1 MSSTRSLKD
10 KLSFIYRELY
20 ARYGEPGCPLH
31 HETPFQLLVATILS
45 AQCTDRRVNIV
56 TAGLFRRYPD
66 AETMSKAEPTDVEP
80 YIRTAGLYHAKAAN
94 LVGSARGIMAH
105 FGGEVPQTMTE
116 LLSLPG
122 IGRKTANVILG
133 NAFEVPGFPVDTHV
147 QRLSVRLG
155 IAAVKDPVKIEKIVC
170 AHIAPEYWTNF
181 SHLLILHGRE
191 ICNARKPL
199 CGDCPLSARC
209 QYYREEYTA

>member
-20 ARYGEPGCPLH
+20 ALYGEPGCPLH
-31 HETPFQLLVATILS
+31 HETPFQLLVATVLS
-45 AQCTDRRVNIV
+45 AQCTDKRVNIV
-56 TAGLFRRYPD
+56 TAELFRKYPT
-66 AETMSKAEPTDVEP
+66 AAALAKVEPEEVEP
-80 YIRTAGLYHAKAAN
+80 YIKTAGLYHAKAAN
-94 LVGSARGIMAH
+94 IVGAARKIMSD
-105 FGGEVPQTMTE
+105 FDGEVPRTMDE

-155 IAAVKDPVKIEKIVC
+155 IAAFKDPVKIEKIVC
-170 AHIAPEYWTNF
+170 ANIASEYWTNF
-181 SHLLILHGRE
+181 SHLLILHGRA
-191 ICNARKPL
+191 ICGARKPQ
-199 CGDCPLSARC
+199 CGECPLSPRC
-209 QYYREEYTA
+209 KYYREEYKV